1 MWVVTNLMNT
11 QCVEGHRDLYT
22 GPLDSLVH
30 YSMLQLNRNGV
41 SDASMVKLDI
51 ERWLSRLQQV
61 DPFRRRRYAELRK
74 SR

>member
-11 QCVEGHRDLYT
+11 QCVEEQDLYT